1 MSDIYKVSLGEFF
14 AHSIAGEWG
23 SEPTGNN
30 DVTVFRAAD
39 FTKDCKLR
47 LDGGVPRGISPSKLK
62 VRQLEKNHILIEKS
76 GGSPDQPV
84 GRAVLYEPQ
93 DEEQIAACSNF
104 IQRMIVKEC
113 YEPSFVYYLLLSL
126 YQQNATLPYQQQTT
140 GIINLKLDEYL
151 ELQVTTYLDRST
163 QRKISSILRC
173 VDQQITLTQSQ
184 IEKVTLVKQGMMADL
199 FSRGIDTA
207 TGQLRPSVQD
217 APELYYETPLGFL
230 PKGWEALTMQSVAD
244 DSRGSTV
251 IGPFG
256 SDLVASDY
264 RPEGVPVVFVRD
276 VKESSFRWVSDT
288 FISNEKAQRLSAH
301 SVTKGDVVVTK
312 MGLPPCIAATYPDDM
327 PCGVI
332 TADII
337 RIRPNADKVLSEWL
351 SLVINSNEVKKQVE
365 KITAGVTRP
374 KVTLKDFRQLQ
385 GRFPTRTEQHEILK
399 RLNPINSSIKLG
411 ELSLAKLQRQKAGLM
426 RDLLTGKVPV
436 RA

>member
-1 MSDIYKVSLGEFF
+1 MSDMHEVFLGEFF
-14 AHSIAGEWG
+14 SNSITGEWG

-39 FTKDCKLR
+39 FTKGCQMR
-47 LDGGVPRGISPSKLK
+47 LDGGVPRTISPSKLK
-62 VRQLEKNHILIEKS
+62 ARRLENNDILIEKS

-84 GRAVLYEPQ
+84 GRAVLYDPQ
-93 DEEQIAACSNF
+93 DAEQVAVCSNF
-104 IQRMIVKEC
+104 IQRMVVKEC
-113 YEPSFVYYLLLSL
+113 YEPLFVYYLLLFL

-140 GIINLKLDEYL
+140 GIINLKLEEYL
-151 ELQVTTYLDRST
+151 ELQVETYLDRSI
-163 QRKISSILRC
+163 QIKISSILKS
-173 VDQQITLTQSQ
+173 VDQQIAFTVSQ
-184 IEKVTLVKQGMMADL
+184 IEKVALLKQGMMADL
-199 FSRGIDTA
+199 FSRGIDPA
-207 TGQLRPSVQD
+207 TGKLRPSVQH
-217 APELYYETPLGFL
+217 APELYYETPLGLL
-230 PKGWEALTMQSVAD
+230 PKGWEALRMQSVAE

-288 FISNEKAQRLSAH
+288 FISHVKAQRLSAH

-327 PCGVI
+327 QCGVI

-337 RIRPNADKVLSEWL
+337 RIRPNTDKVLSEWL

-436 RA
+436 SA